1 MFIGRLPWSVTPSPG
16 EMDKIDGPYYLFPGL
31 ALLAKLPAALPVPI
45 PNLGATN
52 VVPVDYVAAA
62 LVELMH
68 VPGHDGEAFHL
79 VNPKPQPVREIYA
92 GLAKAAGAPRPALSL
107 PGVIAKPFVSP
118 LPMDSAESARKVFP
132 RSHRHACS
140 ITRQHD
146 DGADLHLRENRC
158 RPGRIRTGGPRVRV
172 VLHCVVEVLA
182 RKPRSQSRTT

>member
-1 MFIGRLPWSVTPSPG
+1 
-16 EMDKIDGPYYLFPGL
+16 MDKIDGPYYLFPGL

-92 GLAKAAGAPRPALSL
+92 GLAKAAGAPRPALTL
-107 PGVIAKPFVSP
+107 PGVIAKPFV
-118 LPMDSAESARKVFP
+118 DRK
-132 RSHRHACS
+132 S
-140 ITRQHD
+140 TR
-146 DGADLHLRENRC
+146 LNS
-158 RPGRIRTGGPRVRV
+158 RP
-172 VLHCVVEVLA
+172 
-182 RKPRSQSRTT
+182 

>member
-1 MFIGRLPWSVTPSPG
+1 
-16 EMDKIDGPYYLFPGL
+16 MDKIDGPYYLFPGL

-118 LPMDSAESARKVFP
+118 LPKIGRAS
-132 RSHRHACS
+132 C
-140 ITRQHD
+140 
-146 DGADLHLRENRC
+146 RE
-158 RPGRIRTGGPRVRV
+158 RVGQYV
-172 VLHCVVEVLA
+172 
-182 RKPRSQSRTT
+182 